1 MDRNTVLLVDSDAK
15 VRRLLRAGCELG
27 GYNVIESENA
37 AEGLQIAISKRP
49 DLIILEPAPPD
60 LAGAEVLERFRS
72 WSNVPIIILSVVSS
86 EDQKVRLLR
95 AGADDYM
102 VKPFGM
108 AELLAR
114 SEAVLRRYF
123 KTQNESHLVSAG
135 PLSINLATRSVEL
148 NNKPLKLTRR
158 EHQLLNILAAHAG
171 RVVTHDQLLEELW
184 PKTHGN
190 IQYLRIIVRK
200 LSQKIESDSGHP
212 HLLVNESGIGY
223 RLDNRMEAA
232 AVV

>member
-102 VKPFGM
+102 IKPFGM
-108 AELLAR
+108 AGHRIAGLSALEGVPCCHYRGHAPASLGRNDNGRLSPAR
-114 SEAVLRRYF
+114 RMSTTKEGYYRVRY
-123 KTQNESHLVSAG
+123 LVS
-135 PLSINLATRSVEL
+135 
-148 NNKPLKLTRR
+148 
-158 EHQLLNILAAHAG
+158 
-171 RVVTHDQLLEELW
+171 
-184 PKTHGN
+184 
-190 IQYLRIIVRK
+190 
-200 LSQKIESDSGHP
+200 
-212 HLLVNESGIGY
+212 
-223 RLDNRMEAA
+223 
-232 AVV
+232 